1 MTKREIKQMIYRRF
15 MRMVEPDNRAELEP
29 HDLGPEDEEIFDEAC
44 REVMM
49 EMERRSYGITRRKP
63 GPGE

>member
-1 MTKREIKQMIYRRF
+1 MVKKREIKQMIYRRF

-29 HDLGPEDEEIFDEAC
+29 HDLAPQDEEIFEQAC

-49 EMERRSYGITRRKP
+49 EMERRSYGITRRKTT
-63 GPGE
+63 